1 MGRSVGKRNEFTEDK
16 SAETDPFSEMNLANL
31 LNDNAKLFSKF
42 ICSVDISGSAGRLK
56 INFDFDPVYSCGAT
70 KRRGGST

>member
-1 MGRSVGKRNEFTEDK
+1 MGRSVGKRTEFTEDK
-16 SAETDPFSEMNLANL
+16 SAETGPFSEINLANL